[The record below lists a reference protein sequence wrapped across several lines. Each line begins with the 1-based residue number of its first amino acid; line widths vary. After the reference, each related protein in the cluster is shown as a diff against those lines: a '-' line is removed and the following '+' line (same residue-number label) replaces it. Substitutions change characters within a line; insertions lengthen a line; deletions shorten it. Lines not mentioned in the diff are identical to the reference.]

1 MSAQAPKSWLQI
13 IRWKLVVA
21 VVAAVV
27 LWFVSGAQNFPR
39 IFQWMYV
46 SYAVLGFIIFVMLD
60 APSPTPLSGWKAGAG
75 IIVFYLICSAI
86 LITAGT
92 LLPQFDSK
100 IEVAGIAR
108 KTEKYR
114 LSDEKTASL
123 IQKTK
128 ELSAKADELAAKL
141 NQLQAAG
148 AHLDVGAVE
157 APAPA
162 AKKASA
168 PAANLSGLS
177 PVERGKLVF
186 QDYECYNCHQIG
198 GKKSKKR
205 GPILEN
211 IGNLATEAQLKDKV
225 FHPKAWHAKGF
236 EEQAKGKDKM
246 PDKFSE
252 LMTEEELNAL
262 VAFLL
267 TQKNAAA
274 DTPQPVFPPGYSVK

>member
-1 MSAQAPKSWLQI
+1 MSAHAPKSWMQI
-13 IRWKLVVA
+13 IRWKLVAA
-21 VVAAVV
+21 VVAAVA
-27 LWFVSGAQNFPR
+27 LWFVSGSLGFPR

-46 SYAVLGFIIFVMLD
+46 SYAVLGLIIFVALD
-60 APSPTPLSGWKAGAG
+60 APSPTPLMGWKAGLG

-86 LITAGT
+86 LVTAGT

-108 KTEKYR
+108 KTVKYR
-114 LSDEKTASL
+114 LSDEQTASL
-123 IQKTK
+123 MQRTK

-148 AHLDVGAVE
+148 AHLEVGSVE
-157 APAPA
+157 ASAPA
-162 AKKASA
+162 KPASA
-168 PAANLSGLS
+168 PAANLSGMD

-186 QDYECYNCHQIG
+186 QDHECYNCHQIG

-236 EEQAKGKDKM
+236 EKQAEGKDKM
-246 PDKFSE
+246 PEKFAEVMS
-252 LMTEEELNAL
+252 EEELHAL
-262 VAFLL
+262 VTFLL
-267 TQKNAAA
+267 TLKNTAA